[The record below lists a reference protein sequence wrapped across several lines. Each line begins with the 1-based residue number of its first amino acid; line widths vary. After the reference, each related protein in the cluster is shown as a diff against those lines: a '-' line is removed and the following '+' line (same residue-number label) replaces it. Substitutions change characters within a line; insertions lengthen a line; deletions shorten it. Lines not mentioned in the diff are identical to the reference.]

1 MADEVESFLGT
12 IGNEQR
18 QRDARLLV
26 ALMSEVTGEPAA
38 MWGGSVIGFGSRH
51 YKYESG
57 REGDVPAIGFAPRK
71 AQTALYLTGYLESY
85 EDLLARLGPHTHGKG
100 CLYVK
105 RVDQADQQALR
116 EIVARSY
123 ETAAVIE

>member
-1 MADEVESFLGT
+1 MADDVEIFLGT
-12 IGNEQR
+12 ITHEQR
-18 QRDARLLV
+18 QSDARLLV
-26 ALMSEVTGEPAA
+26 ALMTEVTGQPPA
-38 MWGGSVIGFGSRH
+38 MWSGGIIGFGSRH

-57 REGDVPAIGFAPRK
+57 REGDTPAIGFAPRK
-71 AQTALYLTGYLESY
+71 GQTVLYLTGYLDAY
-85 EDLLARLGPHTHGKG
+85 EDLLKRLGPHTNGKG

-123 ETAAVIE
+123 ETAAVI